1 MIDVLSCLSGGH
13 DPLRLSFSILIVV
26 LGSLLTMNIFE
37 TTRSARGGRLVI
49 WSGYSGLIGGSTV
62 WATHFMAMVAFDPG
76 LKYAFDPTLTI
87 LSSIAA
93 ILAVSAGMFLAAVLH
108 NGVASIVG
116 GVIMAAGIV
125 LMHFT
130 GMAGYL
136 VEGTIVHQ
144 AMAKLIAMAL
154 GAAFSVACLYVLA
167 SGRNRKTIYISG
179 LFFVLAI
186 CSVHFVSM
194 SGIVIEPD
202 PTIVVPMQG
211 LSEENLTRLVMVAV
225 IVVLMLG
232 LMTYMLDYFRNREEV
247 VRYRFM
253 AHHDQL
259 TLLPNRTF
267 LIEKAREFLPEDG
280 SGGRCA
286 VYSFDFNRFKDIND
300 VHGHAAG
307 DRVLQTVATGLQ
319 TLMNENVIVVR
330 IGGDEFV
337 ALQKNVKNENSVHE
351 FVRELRD
358 HITKDIQWEGRAL
371 NVGTSIGVALYPKDG
386 HGLDELLIKADL
398 AMYRG
403 KREPQISV
411 AFYDEQLDEA
421 NRYKSA
427 LAIDLRHAISNGEFQ
442 LLFQPQNRV
451 DDRSLIG
458 FEVLLRWQHPERGL
472 IMPDVFIPLAERD
485 GYVNVIGAWVLEE
498 ACRQAASWAVPRKVA
513 VNVASS
519 QLSGDKLPSIVKG
532 ALDKSG
538 LAPHLLEIEITESGI
553 INDFSH
559 ALEIVRAVKAL
570 GVNIAMDDFGT
581 GYSSLSALRIFPFDK
596 IKIDKTF
603 VSGLIDDQ
611 QSQAIVKTAITLGR
625 SLNITVLAEGVET
638 EAHLDFLRN
647 EGCTEVQGFLFGKP
661 SSNGGGTN
669 LAVVEG
675 A

>member
-1 MIDVLSCLSGGH
+1 MIDVLSCLSGSH
-13 DPLRLSFSILIVV
+13 DPVRLSFAFLIVI
-26 LGSLLTMNIFE
+26 LGSLLTMNIIA
-37 TTRSARGGRLVI
+37 TTRSADGGRLII
-49 WSGYSGLIGGSTV
+49 WSGFSGLIGGSTV
-62 WATHFMAMVAFDPG
+62 WATHFIAMVAFDPG
-76 LKYAFDPTLTI
+76 LQYAFDLTLTVTS
-87 LSSIAA
+87 LFVAIASVA
-93 ILAVSAGMFLAAVLH
+93 SGVFLATKLKAPLSLV
-108 NGVASIVG
+108 VG
-116 GVIMAAGIV
+116 GVTIACGIA

-136 VEGTIVHQ
+136 VEGLIVHQ
-144 AMAKLIAMAL
+144 TGAKLVAFVM
-154 GAAFSVACLYVLA
+154 GAAFSVACLYVITSA
-167 SGRNRKTIYISG
+167 RNRKTLAISSG
-179 LFFVLAI
+179 LFGLAI

-194 SGIVIEPD
+194 SGIVIYPD
-202 PTIVVPMQG
+202 PTVFVPELG
-211 LSEENLTRLVMVAV
+211 LSERSLTTMVMVAM
-225 IVVLMLG
+225 IFVLLLG
-232 LMTYMLDYFRNREEV
+232 LMTYMLDHFRSRDELA
-247 VRYRFM
+247 RYRYM

-259 TLLPNRTF
+259 TLLPNRVA
-267 LIEKAREFLPEDG
+267 LIENADRFLPEG
-280 SGGRCA
+280 KTGPSCV

-300 VHGHAAG
+300 VHGHVAG
-307 DRVLQTVATGLQ
+307 DRVLQVVASRLQ
-319 TLMNENVIVVR
+319 TMMNDDVIIAR

-337 ALQKNVKNENSVHE
+337 ALQKNVSNEQAIHKFVCE
-351 FVRELRD
+351 VREQ
-358 HITKDIQWEGRAL
+358 ITQDIEWDGRTL
-371 NVGTSIGVALYPKDG
+371 NVGTSIGVSIAPQDG
-386 HGLDELLIKADL
+386 LGLDELLVKADL

-403 KREPQISV
+403 KREPQMAV
-411 AFYDEQLDEA
+411 AFYDEHLDEA
-421 NRYKSA
+421 NRDKSA
-427 LAIDLRHAISNGEFQ
+427 LAIDLRHAIARGEFQ

-458 FEVLLRWQHPERGL
+458 FEVLLRWMHPERGL

-519 QLSGDKLPSIVKG
+519 QLSGDKLPLIVRG
-532 ALDKSG
+532 ALEKSG
-538 LAPHLLEIEITESGI
+538 LAPDLLEIEITESGI

-559 ALEIVRAVKAL
+559 ALEIVRAVKAF

-638 EAHLDFLRN
+638 EAHLDFLRS
-647 EGCTEVQGFLFGKP
+647 EGCAEVQGFLFGKP
-661 SSNGGGTN
+661 SSKGGATN
-669 LAVVEG
+669 LVVVEG

>member
-1 MIDVLSCLSGGH
+1 MIDVLSCLSGSH
-13 DPLRLSFSILIVV
+13 DPLRLTFSILIVV
-26 LGSLLTMNIFE
+26 LGSLLTMNIFAA
-37 TTRSARGGRLVI
+37 TRSAKGGRLVI

-76 LKYAFDPTLTI
+76 LKYAFDPTLTM
-87 LSSIAA
+87 LSLVVA
-93 ILAVSAGMFLAAVLH
+93 ILAVSAGVFLATVLS
-108 NGVASIVG
+108 NGGASTVG
-116 GVIMAAGIV
+116 GVIIAAGITF
-125 LMHFT
+125 MHFT

-136 VEGTIVHQ
+136 VEGVIVHQ
-144 AMAKLIAMAL
+144 VAAKLIAIVMATV
-154 GAAFSVACLYVLA
+154 FSVGCMYVLA
-167 SGRNRKTIYISG
+167 STRDRKAISFSTL
-179 LFFVLAI
+179 LFILAI
-186 CSVHFVSM
+186 CSIHFISM
-194 SGIVIEPD
+194 SGIVIQPD
-202 PTIVVPMQG
+202 PTIVVPTRG
-211 LSEENLTRLVMVAV
+211 LSEGTLTSLVMFAV

-232 LMTYMLDYFRNREEV
+232 LMTFMLDFFRNRDEMA
-247 VRYRFM
+247 RYRFM

-259 TLLPNRTF
+259 TLLPNRTC
-267 LIEKAREFLPEDG
+267 LIENAERFFPKDAAD
-280 SGGRCA
+280 SSCA

-300 VHGHAAG
+300 VHGHVAG
-307 DRVLQTVATGLQ
+307 DRVLQVVATRLQ
-319 TLMNENVIVVR
+319 AMMGEDVIIAR
-330 IGGDEFV
+330 IGGDEFI
-337 ALQKNVKNENSVHE
+337 ALQKDVKTEDAIHK

-358 HITKDIQWEGRAL
+358 QITQDIEWDGRAL
-371 NVGTSIGVALYPKDG
+371 NVGTSIGVALSPQDG
-386 HGLDELLIKADL
+386 SSLDELLVKADL

-421 NRYKSA
+421 NRDKSA
-427 LAIDLRHAISNGEFQ
+427 LAIDLRHAIPNGEFQ

-458 FEVLLRWQHPERGL
+458 FEVLLRWRHPERGL

-498 ACRQAASWAVPRKVA
+498 ACRQAASWTVPRKVA

-519 QLSGDKLPSIVKG
+519 QLSGDKLPLIVAG
-532 ALDKSG
+532 VLEKSG

-553 INDFSH
+553 INDFAH
-559 ALEIVRAVKAL
+559 ALKIVRAVKAL

-647 EGCTEVQGFLFGKP
+647 EGCAEVQGFLFGKP
-661 SSNGGGTN
+661 SSSGGATP
-669 LAVVEG
+669 LVVVEG

>member
-1 MIDVLSCLSGGH
+1 MIDVLSCLSGSH
-13 DPLRLSFSILIVV
+13 DAVRLSFSLLIVL
-26 LGSLLTMNIFE
+26 LGSVLTMNIIA
-37 TTRSARGGRLVI
+37 TTRSASGGRLAI
-49 WSGYSGLIGGSTV
+49 WSGFSGLIGGSTV

-76 LKYAFDPTLTI
+76 LQYAFDLTLTVASLI
-87 LSSIAA
+87 VVITAVASGVFLATTLKGTLSS
-93 ILAVSAGMFLAAVLH
+93 V
-108 NGVASIVG
+108 VG
-116 GVIMAAGIV
+116 GVVIAWGIA

-136 VEGTIVHQ
+136 VEGVIVHQ
-144 AMAKLIAMAL
+144 TSAKLAALAM
-154 GAAFSVACLYVLA
+154 GCAFSVACLYVLA
-167 SGRNRKTIYISG
+167 VMRGRRSIAIASG
-179 LFFVLAI
+179 LFGLAI
-186 CSVHFVSM
+186 CSVHFISM
-194 SGIVIEPD
+194 SGIVINPD
-202 PTIVVPMQG
+202 PTVFVPELG
-211 LSEENLTRLVMVAV
+211 LSERSLTTLVMVAV
-225 IVVLMLG
+225 IFVLLLG
-232 LMTYMLDYFRNREEV
+232 LMTYMLDHFRSRDELA
-247 VRYRFM
+247 RYRYM

-259 TLLPNRTF
+259 TLLPNRTC
-267 LIEKAREFLPEDG
+267 LIENATSFLPQTRNG
-280 SGGRCA
+280 ASCV

-300 VHGHAAG
+300 VHGHVAG
-307 DRVLQTVATGLQ
+307 DRVLQVVANRLQ
-319 TLMNENVIVVR
+319 SMMCDDVFIAR

-337 ALQKNVKNENSVHE
+337 ALQKNVANEAEIHAFVHE
-351 FVRELRD
+351 IREQ
-358 HITKDIQWEGRAL
+358 IIQDIEWDGRAL
-371 NVGTSIGVALYPKDG
+371 NVGTSIGVAIAPKDG
-386 HGLDELLIKADL
+386 LGLDELLVKADL

-403 KREPQISV
+403 KREPQMAV

-421 NRYKSA
+421 NRDKSA
-427 LAIDLRHAISNGEFQ
+427 LAIDLRHAITRGEFQ
-442 LLFQPQNRV
+442 LMFQPQNRV

-458 FEVLLRWQHPERGL
+458 FEVLLRWVHPERGL

-498 ACRQAASWAVPRKVA
+498 ACRQAASWTVPRKVA
-513 VNVASS
+513 VNIASS
-519 QLSGDKLPSIVKG
+519 QLSGDKLPLIVKG
-532 ALDKSG
+532 ALDNSG
-538 LAPHLLEIEITESGI
+538 LAPDLLEIEITESGI

-603 VSGLIDDQ
+603 VSGLVDDQ

-638 EAHLDFLRN
+638 EAHLDFLRS

-661 SSNGGGTN
+661 SSKGGATG